1 MSGTALTRP
10 IRRFVTRH
18 PHPLV
23 LLDIAVAVLLLVGLI
38 MADARS
44 GLHDAA
50 AAESAVR
57 AGGIALASLSVAV
70 RRLRPRWSFAV
81 ATLCTFAVTAVGGAP
96 QVSVCVAVTAYT
108 VAEAGEFVFWWA
120 RPGAASL
127 LTAAGIGIGRVASSW
142 EAVLMADVAIIC
154 AGWFAGLAAREHRK
168 RLAAIAEQRTERER
182 QHAAAI
188 RQAAIDERLVIARE
202 LHDIVAHSMSVIAVR
217 AGVARMVMNSDPG
230 QARETL
236 GIVETTTRQ
245 ALHEMRLLVQVLR
258 HEHAVD
264 PALAPTPGLD
274 DIAALADQVRC
285 AGVDLSLDII
295 GTPRP
300 LPPGVDLSAYR
311 IAQEALTNVVR
322 HAGPVPASLRIEYRD
337 EDVKIEVTNSAPPEP
352 RRTGKTTIH
361 AVIHPDIHT
370 VVNFHPTT
378 DPDPEPSEHSRASAG
393 HGLIGMRERA
403 ALYGGYLRAD
413 RHGDGFRVQAL
424 LRTDESSPMTNRPA
438 PPDDGASAAAPSRQP
453 ARSFSVPIPAGSD
466 SDSEIEPDS
475 DSGSAHGGRS

>member
-23 LLDIAVAVLLLVGLI
+23 LLDIAVAALLCVGLL

-44 GLHDAA
+44 GLHDAP
-50 AAESAVR
+50 AAESALR
-57 AGGIALASLSVAV
+57 AGGIVLASVTVAV
-70 RRLRPRWSFAV
+70 RRLRPRLAFAV
-81 ATLCTFAVTAVGGAP
+81 ATLCAFVVSAVGGAP
-96 QVSVCVAVTAYT
+96 QVSICVAVTAYT
-108 VAEAGEFVFWWA
+108 VAETGGFVFWWA

-127 LTAAGIGIGRVASSW
+127 ITAAGIGIGRVATSW
-142 EAVLMADVAIIC
+142 EAVLMANVAIIC
-154 AGWFAGLAAREHRK
+154 VGWFAGLAAREHRK
-168 RLAAIAEQRTERER
+168 RLAAIDEQRTERER
-182 QHAAAI
+182 QHEAGL

-217 AGVARMVMNSDPG
+217 AGVARMVMNTDPG

-258 HEHAVD
+258 HEDAVD
-264 PALAPTPGLD
+264 PTLAPTPGLG
-274 DIAALADQVRC
+274 DIATLADQVRT
-285 AGVDLSLDII
+285 AGVELSLDIR
-295 GTPRP
+295 GTARP

-322 HAGPVPASLRIEYRD
+322 HAGPVPATLRIEYRD
-337 EDVKIEVTNSAPPEP
+337 DDVLIEVTNAAPAEP
-352 RRTGKTTIH
+352 RRRSTIH
-361 AVIHPDIHT
+361 AVIHPDTHT
-370 VVNFHPTT
+370 AVNVHPTL
-378 DPDPEPSEHSRASAG
+378 DPDPAEAPRAPAG

-413 RHGDGFRVQAL
+413 HHGDGFRVRAM
-424 LRTDESSPMTNRPA
+424 LRTDESSHLTNGTA
-438 PPDDGASAAAPSRQP
+438 PPADGASAAPVSRPEQ
-453 ARSFSVPIPAGSD
+453 RSFPAPIPTGSD

-475 DSGSAHGGRS
+475 DSGSARGGRT